1 MSTLI
6 LLTSYTVYVMSEQKV
21 LDTCRTAQTRPRVRY
36 RQRGLDEE
44 PDAGP

>member
-21 LDTCRTAQTRPRVRY
+21 LDTCWTV
-36 RQRGLDEE
+36 
-44 PDAGP
+44 PDPPTGPIPLTGA